1 MKMIKMKKFCICNK
15 LFTEEDKKVK
25 DHDKITVK
33 YRGSAHQGCNT
44 NLRLT
49 EKVPVIFHN
58 LRSYDGH
65 LIMQEI
71 SNYDLEISVI
81 LNGLEKYMTS
91 TIDKNLVFIDSMQF
105 INSSI
110 DAFVNNWSDSDSKH
124 LSEEFSG

>member
-1 MKMIKMKKFCICNK
+1 
-15 LFTEEDKKVK
+15 
-25 DHDKITVK
+25 
-33 YRGSAHQGCNT
+33 
-44 NLRLT
+44 
-49 EKVPVIFHN
+49 
-58 LRSYDGH
+58 
-65 LIMQEI
+65 MQEI